1 MIPFMIGSKNINYF
15 LINLNK
21 EVKDLN
27 DKNLKSLKIDRINI
41 VKMVILPKAIY
52 RFNVIHLNSNILLHK
67 NCKNLKFH
75 IDTKQNQHNPN
86 NPEQ

>member
-67 NCKNLKFH
+67 N
-75 IDTKQNQHNPN
+75 
-86 NPEQ
+86 

>member
-41 VKMVILPKAIY
+41 VKWSFY
-52 RFNVIHLNSNILLHK
+52 Q
-67 NCKNLKFH
+67 
-75 IDTKQNQHNPN
+75 KQSTDLM
-86 NPEQ
+86 